1 MKYALIFAAF
11 LIHMTGISQPSI
23 RIKDKDRKKDVYL
36 LTDSGSIRIHLFDE
50 TPLHRDN
57 FLSLVK
63 AGFYDG
69 IAFHRIIQEF
79 MIQAG
84 NMETRSDKK
93 IFKKDS
99 TRYEYTIPAEFN
111 ATLFHKRG
119 VLAAARMGDDVNP
132 SKASSG
138 TQFYLVQGK
147 KFTDKSLDSVET
159 YRLKRKIPVEH
170 REVYKNTGGAPHLDQ
185 SYTVFGEVT
194 EGIEVIDKIASV
206 KTSGR
211 MGGDRPLTDIRIQ
224 RAYLVKKKP

>member
-1 MKYALIFAAF
+1 MKPILFVLGIFIHLI
-11 LIHMTGISQPSI
+11 GVSQPTL
-23 RIKDKDRKKDVYL
+23 RIKEKDRKKDVIL
-36 LTDSGSIRIHLFDE
+36 VTDSGSIRIHLYE
-50 TPLHRDN
+50 ATPVHRDN

-84 NMETRSDKK
+84 NMETRLDKK
-93 IFKKDS
+93 LLRRDS
-99 TRYEYTIPAEFN
+99 AKYDYTIPAEFR
-111 ATLFHKRG
+111 TELFHKRG

-132 SKASSG
+132 TKASSG
-138 TQFYLVQGK
+138 TQFYLVQGR
-147 KFTDKSLDSVET
+147 KFSDKSLDSVENF
-159 YRLKRKIPVEH
+159 RLKRKIPIEQ
-170 REVYKNTGGAPHLDQ
+170 RALYQSLGGAPHLDQ
-185 SYTVFGEVT
+185 SYTVFGEVV
-194 EGIEVIDKIASV
+194 EGMEVIDKIASI